1 MSFDR
6 LKVFCVTI
14 GLIHT
19 GAVGVSAQS
28 SETWNYQITPYLWGA
43 GQTGTVQY
51 GSGLP
56 PVDVN
61 LSFSDILENLDV
73 AGMIILNANKGRFG
87 LTFDYQYVNLNSEGT
102 TPGTDFGNAEVD
114 SISSIGTILGEY
126 RIRNNEQS
134 SLWAGGGLRYWN
146 VSTDL
151 DLSAGTQPATSAS
164 SGDNWFDPV
173 IGLRGRTDIT
183 DRWFATG
190 WAYAGGF
197 GAGSDAMVDV
207 LGGVGYEFTDT
218 VSGVFGY
225 RYLSVDRDEPDFLYD
240 VEQQGFM
247 AGISFNF

>member
-1 MSFDR
+1 MGLNLLR
-6 LKVFCVTI
+6 LSCVVVASAC
-14 GLIHT
+14 T
-19 GAVGVSAQS
+19 GATGVVAQS
-28 SETWNYQITPYLWGA
+28 SESWNYRITPYLWGA
-43 GQTGTVQY
+43 GQTGVVQY

-56 PVDVN
+56 PVDVD
-61 LSFSDILENLDV
+61 LSFSDILENLDL
-73 AGMIILNANKGRFG
+73 AGMIILNANKGRYG
-87 LTFDYQYVNLNSEGT
+87 LTFDYQYVNLNSEGV
-102 TPGTDFGNAEVD
+102 TPGTNFGSAEVD

-126 RIRNNEQS
+126 RVRDSQKTT
-134 SLWAGGGLRYWN
+134 LWAGGGLRYWN

-151 DLSAGTQPATSAS
+151 NLSAGTQPATSAS

-173 IGLRGRTDIT
+173 LGLRGRTNIT

-207 LGGVGYEFTDT
+207 LGGVGYEFTDA

-247 AGISFNF
+247 AGVSFNF